1 MPRLSPDEL
10 RAWRDQFGCSQQRL
24 ADLLEV
30 AEMTISRWERG
41 VRETPPYLY
50 LALRSL
56 EDQP

>member
-10 RAWRDQFGCSQQRL
+10 RAWRDQFGYSQQHL

-41 VRETPPYLY
+41 VREIPPYLY